1 MGKLIGK
8 RRADTKRNWRQTG
21 SMRYVK
27 LRNETHQFDSH
38 RRLYRI
44 GINLSTLYVFLI
56 IFFSFWGC
64 EKNIPVPQHFI
75 GEWKTS
81 SPQYA
86 DRYLKIA
93 EHSLIFGI
101 GDGEELSQDIEKV
114 NVEQENGETI
124 YTIHYKDMEGE
135 KWSLTLIY
143 SPVSGGTFK
152 LKNGKDIWEKVKSES
167 PA

>member
-1 MGKLIGK
+1 MLNLIS
-8 RRADTKRNWRQTG
+8 

-27 LRNETHQFDSH
+27 LRNKTQQFYSH
-38 RRLYRI
+38 CRLYRT
-44 GINLSTLYVFLI
+44 GINISTLFVFLI
-56 IFFSFWGC
+56 IFVSLLGC
-64 EKNIPVPQHFI
+64 EKNIPVPQHLI

-101 GDGEELSQDIEKV
+101 GDGKELSQGIEKV
-114 NVEQENGETI
+114 NVKQKNGETI

-135 KWSLTLIY
+135 RLSLTLIY
-143 SPVSGGTFK
+143 STASGGTIK
-152 LKNGKDIWEKVKSES
+152 LKNSNVIWEKAKSKS

>member
-1 MGKLIGK
+1 
-8 RRADTKRNWRQTG
+8 
-21 SMRYVK
+21 
-27 LRNETHQFDSH
+27 LRNGTHQFDSH
-38 RRLYRI
+38 SRLYRI
-44 GINLSTLYVFLI
+44 GINISTFYVFSI
-56 IFFSFWGC
+56 IFFSLLGC
-64 EKNIPVPQHFI
+64 EKNIPVPQHLI

-93 EHSLIFGI
+93 GHSLIFGI

-114 NVEQENGETI
+114 NAEKEDGKTI
-124 YTIHYKDMEGE
+124 YIIHYRDAEGE

-143 SPVSGGTFK
+143 STVPGDTLR
-152 LKNGKDIWEKVKSES
+152 LKNGNDLWEKVKPES

>member
-1 MGKLIGK
+1 
-8 RRADTKRNWRQTG
+8 
-21 SMRYVK
+21 MRYVK

-38 RRLYRI
+38 HKLYRI

-56 IFFSFWGC
+56 IFFSFLGC
-64 EKNIPVPQHFI
+64 EKNIPVPQHLI

-81 SPQYA
+81 SPQYE

-101 GDGEELSQDIEKV
+101 GDGEELSHDIEKV

-124 YTIHYKDMEGE
+124 YTIHYKDIEGE

-143 SPVSGGTFK
+143 STVSGGTLK
-152 LKNGKDIWEKVKSES
+152 LKNQNNIWEKVKSES

>member
-1 MGKLIGK
+1 MSKKELRK
-8 RRADTKRNWRQTG
+8 RLVDYPAIMLPSIYN
-21 SMRYVK
+21 
-27 LRNETHQFDSH
+27 QFDS
-38 RRLYRI
+38 RCRLYRI
-44 GINLSTLYVFLI
+44 GINLSRLYVFLI
-56 IFFSFWGC
+56 IFFSFIGC
-64 EKNIPVPQHFI
+64 EKNIPVPQHLI

-81 SPQYA
+81 APQYE

-124 YTIHYKDMEGE
+124 YTIHYKDTEGE
-135 KWSLTLIY
+135 RWSLILIY
-143 SPVSGGTFK
+143 STASGGT
-152 LKNGKDIWEKVKSES
+152 LKIKNKNDIWEKVKLES